1 MAIGVA
7 FIVLVAYCFTA
18 TMILA
23 STNVEYSSGYNCT
36 YTEEANDYNCTDDH
50 SCPTWF
56 YCNTQV
62 NKCQC
67 GKGHNGMMQCDDQT
81 GRAAV
86 SNCHCVTYD
95 NETKET
101 LVGTCFYNCE
111 NTSPKSLHD
120 TIYNRLPTSPEEL
133 NTYMCGR
140 FNRTG
145 ILCGQCKGNHSPIV
159 LSYNLSCVE
168 CPDGHN
174 NWWKFV
180 LVGFVP
186 LTFFYLFVVLF
197 NINITSSRLHGVVLF
212 SQGVS
217 MPALLRIIALAFV
230 TRPDLLKIVNITV
243 IFYSFWNLDFFR
255 SLVPNICLNIGTL
268 DALAMDYTIAIYPLL
283 LITLSYILIVLYD
296 HDIGC
301 IVYLWRPFHNLFS
314 LFRRNWN
321 VRTSVIDSFATFF
334 LLSYVK
340 ILSVSSDLLIYT
352 HTYSLNGVVSTR
364 LFYDPSL
371 PYFGTRHLPY
381 AILALFFLTIFVI
394 IPTVVLIL
402 YPFSF
407 FQKFLSCFPIQWHF
421 LRTFVDSLQG
431 CYKDGTEPG
440 TLDCRYFAQVGLFIR
455 VAFFVIYATTLT
467 SMFFVYATVACVMW
481 LIFLS
486 NVHPFKKAVLHY
498 PSTDSAFLVLMS
510 IFYIS
515 ILGVNIA
522 SMEKHSYIRV
532 MNVLV
537 MLAPLLTIVYI
548 FYIMVNWLLSHR
560 RCGKQLFNKLLCWQ
574 AHHDHQSSQ
583 NLSPCNDCS
592 TD

>member
-1 MAIGVA
+1 MRIA
-7 FIVLVAYCFTA
+7 FIILVTCCFNT

-23 STNVEYSSGYNCT
+23 SSNAAYGIGNNCT
-36 YTEEANDYNCTDDH
+36 YSEETNDYNCTDDH

-56 YCNTQV
+56 YCNTQT

-67 GKGHNGMMQCDDQT
+67 GEGHNGMIQCDDKA

-86 SNCHCVTYD
+86 SDCHCVTYD
-95 NETKET
+95 HETNET
-101 LVGTCFYNCE
+101 LVGPCFYNCE
-111 NTSPKSLHD
+111 NTTHKSLHD
-120 TIYNRLPTSPEEL
+120 EIYHSLPTSQEEL
-133 NTYMCGR
+133 NTFMCGR

-145 ILCGQCKGNHSPIV
+145 ILCGQCNGNHSPFV

-168 CPDGHN
+168 CPDGHS

-180 LVGFVP
+180 LAGFVP
-186 LTFFYLFVVLF
+186 LTFFYLFVVMF
-197 NINITSSRLHGVVLF
+197 NINVTSSRLHGVVLF

-217 MPALLRIIALAFV
+217 MPALARIMFLAFV
-230 TRPDLLKIVNITV
+230 TRPHLLKVVKILS

-255 SLVPNICLNIGTL
+255 SLVPDICLNISTL
-268 DALAMDYTIAIYPLL
+268 DALAMDYAIAIYPLL

-301 IVYLWRPFHNLFS
+301 IVCLWRPFHNLFG
-314 LFRRNWN
+314 LFKRNWN

-352 HTYSLNGVVSTR
+352 HTYSLNSVVSTR

-371 PYFGTRHLPY
+371 PYFGKKHLPY
-381 AILALFFLTIFVI
+381 AILALFFLTLFVI
-394 IPTVVLIL
+394 IPTLVLTL
-402 YPFSF
+402 YPFCF

-431 CYKDGTEPG
+431 CYQDGTEPG
-440 TLDCRYFAQVGLFIR
+440 TLDCRCFAQFGLFIR
-455 VAFFVIYATTLT
+455 VALFAVYAATLT
-467 SMFFVYATVACVMW
+467 SMFFVYAAIACVMW
-481 LIFLS
+481 LILLT
-486 NVHPFKKAVLHY
+486 NVHPFKKDILHY
-498 PSTDSAFLVLMS
+498 PSTDSAFLTLMS
-510 IFYIS
+510 IFFVS

-522 SMEKHSYIRV
+522 SMEKHSYIPV

-537 MLAPLLTIVYI
+537 MLAPMLTVVYI
-548 FYIMVNWLLSHR
+548 FYIMINWLLSQR
-560 RCGKQLFNKLLCWQ
+560 RCGKQLFNKVICWQ
-574 AHHDHQSSQ
+574 VCQDDHSSQ
-583 NLSPCNDCS
+583 SLSPCND
-592 TD
+592 